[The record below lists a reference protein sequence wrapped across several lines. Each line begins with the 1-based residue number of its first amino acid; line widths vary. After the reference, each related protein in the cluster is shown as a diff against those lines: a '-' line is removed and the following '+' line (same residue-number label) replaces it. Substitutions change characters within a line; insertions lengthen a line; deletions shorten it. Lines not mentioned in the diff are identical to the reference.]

1 MIIDL
6 NAYIREA
13 EPFWTELEDLLDRLD
28 RDPAMHLDLD
38 GIQRFHYLYQKASSD
53 LARMAGLSAEQGIR
67 LYLEALVARAF
78 ARIHESRKRG
88 RAFSPL
94 RWFVRDFPRTV
105 RRRIL
110 ALMVAAAIM
119 AGGCLFGGLALSLDP
134 QAKEALMP
142 FSHLSGDPA
151 DRVAWEESTDR
162 DRLAGHKSGFSSQLI
177 ANNTRVSMLAMGLG
191 ITWGLGTLIL
201 LFANGVMLGAVIADY
216 LLAGQGVFL
225 MGWLLPHG
233 SVEIPS
239 IVLAGQ
245 AGLVLAGALI
255 GRGQSMGLRNRLR
268 AVGPDL
274 LTLIAGVSILLIW
287 AGLVEAFLSQ
297 YHEPVIPYAVKILFG
312 AVELTALIAF
322 LALGGRSGEEV
333 RP

>member
-6 NAYIREA
+6 NAFIRDA
-13 EPFWTELEDLLDRLD
+13 GPSWTELETLLERMD

-105 RRRIL
+105 RRRMM
-110 ALMVAAAIM
+110 ALVLSTAIM
-119 AGGCLFGGLALSLDP
+119 ACGCLFGGLALSLDP

-142 FSHLSGDPA
+142 FEHLSGDPA
-151 DRVAWEESTDR
+151 DRVAWEEGADR

-177 ANNTRVSMLAMGLG
+177 ANNTRVSILAMGLG

-201 LFANGVMLGAVIADY
+201 LFANGVMLGAVVADY

-233 SVEIPS
+233 SIEIPA

-255 GRGQSMGLRNRLR
+255 GRGQPMGLRNRLR
-268 AVGPDL
+268 TVGPDL
-274 LTLIAGVSILLIW
+274 LTLIAGVSILLVW

-297 YHEPVIPYAVKILFG
+297 YHEPLIPYAIKILFG
-312 AVELTALIAF
+312 AVELVALIAF
-322 LALGGRSGEEV
+322 LGLCGRSGEEA